1 MKTRTALP
9 VTMLWIMLSLVFTI
23 QISRAQNTPAG
34 AEQNEPALSGSTLRS
49 EDVATKADAVFVGQI
64 THLGFSNLK
73 ALGEAVYRGLQVK
86 VLQVLRGSVD
96 PQSTF
101 TLRVMVPSISSHE
114 NPPAVGSTYI
124 FFVKK
129 DDPSKHD
136 AYTVLKLLPATD
148 DNIAKVKAVIAA
160 APAGK

>member
-1 MKTRTALP
+1 
-9 VTMLWIMLSLVFTI
+9 MLWIVLSLVFTI

-34 AEQNEPALSGSTLRS
+34 AGQNEPMLTGSTLRS
-49 EDVATKADAVFVGQI
+49 DDVATKADAVFVGQI

-73 ALGEAVYRGLQVK
+73 ALGEAVYRGVQVNI
-86 VLQVLRGSVD
+86 LQVLRGSLD

-101 TLRVMVPSISSHE
+101 TLRVMVPSTRSHE
-114 NPPAVGSTYI
+114 NPPTVGISYI
-124 FFVKK
+124 FFVKR

-148 DNIAKVKAVIAA
+148 ANIAKVKALIAA
-160 APAGK
+160 APAAK